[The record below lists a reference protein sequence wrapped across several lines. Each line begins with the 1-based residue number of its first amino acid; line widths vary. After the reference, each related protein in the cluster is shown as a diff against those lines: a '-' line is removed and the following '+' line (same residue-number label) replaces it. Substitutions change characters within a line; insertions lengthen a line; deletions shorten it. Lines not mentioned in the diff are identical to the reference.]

1 MFEKTVEIKQ
11 QVAKAITGK
20 EKVIDKV
27 LMTILAEGH
36 VLLEDIPGVGK
47 TTLALAFTKA
57 MGLDFNRV
65 QFTPDV
71 VPSDITGF
79 SMYNRQTGEF
89 EYKAGAAM
97 CNLFLADEINRTSSK
112 TQSALL
118 EVMQEGSITVDGE
131 TRKVPSPFIVIAT
144 QNPLGT
150 AGTQMLPEAQ
160 LDRFTVQLSMGYPD
174 LESEIGMLKSKEG
187 GNPIDTVNAVVSV
200 EQLRKARKVVDEIF
214 VSDKVYEYVAKIVKA
229 TREHNFIKLGV
240 SPRGAIA
247 LINIT
252 KATALLKGRN
262 YAQPDDVLYAIND
275 VIGHRIILNSKAKVN
290 GADINSI
297 ITEIVNSVEVPKVAK
312 AGIL

>member
-1 MFEKTVEIKQ
+1 
-11 QVAKAITGK
+11 
-20 EKVIDKV
+20 
-27 LMTILAEGH
+27 
-36 VLLEDIPGVGK
+36 
-47 TTLALAFTKA
+47 
-57 MGLDFNRV
+57 
-65 QFTPDV
+65 
-71 VPSDITGF
+71 
-79 SMYNRQTGEF
+79 
-89 EYKAGAAM
+89 
-97 CNLFLADEINRTSSK
+97 
-112 TQSALL
+112 
-118 EVMQEGSITVDGE
+118 
-131 TRKVPSPFIVIAT
+131 
-144 QNPLGT
+144 
-150 AGTQMLPEAQ
+150 MLPESQ
-160 LDRFTVQLSMGYPD
+160 LDRFIIKLSMGYPD